1 MQGTR
6 HTLSRRAV
14 IDAVAFFTGS
24 VILGNLLVVVTG
36 GPWRIAPIA
45 VLAGMVIPAVAV
57 LSIIRRV
64 PSETTDADRITLFRG
79 VLAGGCMTLV
89 VLSFGGAIP
98 LRSWPLF
105 VLALTA
111 VLLDAVDGWAAR
123 RTDSATAAGGR
134 LDMETDAALLV
145 VLSLP
150 LAAVIGP
157 WVLAIGAMRY
167 AFLAA
172 SWWRPALGQQLA
184 FSQFRRVVAGA
195 QGIVLAV
202 SVLPVLPVTIASV
215 AVVVALILLVVSFG
229 RDVFS
234 LERSWRLSG
243 PDGIPSRAVGQK
255 P

>member
-1 MQGTR
+1 MQGTL
-6 HTLSRRAV
+6 HASFKRAV
-14 IDAVAFFTGS
+14 IDAVATITGS
-24 VILGNLLVVVTG
+24 VILGTVLVVVTG
-36 GPWRIAPIA
+36 DPWRLAPIA

-89 VLSFGGAIP
+89 ALSFGGEVP

-150 LAAVIGP
+150 LAVVIGL

-172 SWWRPALGQQLA
+172 AWWRPALGQRLA

-215 AVVVALILLVVSFG
+215 AVMVALILLLVSFG
-229 RDVFS
+229 KDVIA
-234 LERSWRLSG
+234 LERSWRL
-243 PDGIPSRAVGQK
+243 DGSDDTPSRVMGQK